1 MNIVLCFDDNY
12 FEPTYLLVN
21 SIIQNNKTP
30 LNFFLVFES
39 LSAEKYNRFIALQ
52 NAFVSFKAITIDKN
66 LLSHC
71 PIRDGDHVTLATY
84 YRLLLP
90 KILPQNIYKVLYL
103 DCDMLCF
110 DDITELY
117 ETDLTDYAIAASP
130 DSQCLNEKRKVPL
143 GLKNDTLYFGAG
155 MLLIN
160 LSYWR
165 ENKIDEKSLEYIKNN
180 GEKLLWHDQD
190 TINVILEGKVKY
202 VNFKY
207 NFYET
212 FFKIKEKSTM
222 TDILW
227 NQVQTAKSNIC
238 ICHFT
243 QAEKPWFFECEH
255 PLKNIY
261 RSYYKSIFG
270 KKLKLKFKYVGKPA
284 LSFIKRKILS
294 KIFNF
299 PMNKSYE
306 LLDHSIKSEI
316 INKLK

>member
-1 MNIVLCFDDNY
+1 MNIALCLDDNY

-30 LNFFLVFES
+30 ITFFLVFES
-39 LSAEKYNRFIALQ
+39 LSEANLRHFIELQ
-52 NAFVSFKAITIDKN
+52 NDFISFKLIKIDKN

-71 PIRDGDHVTLATY
+71 PIREGDHVSLATY

-90 KILPQNIYKVLYL
+90 KLLPQNIDKILYL
-103 DCDMLCF
+103 DGDMLCF
-110 DDITELY
+110 DNLTELY
-117 ETDLTDYAIAASP
+117 ETDITNFAVAACP
-130 DSQCLNEKRKVPL
+130 DSQCLNEKRKAPL

-180 GEKLLWHDQD
+180 AEKLLWHDQD
-190 TINVILEGKVKY
+190 TLNVILEGKVKY
-202 VNFKY
+202 VDFKY

-222 TDILW
+222 TDDLW
-227 NQVQTAKSNIC
+227 EQVQIAKSDIC
-238 ICHFT
+238 LCHYT

-255 PLKNIY
+255 PLKDIY
-261 RSYYKSIFG
+261 RFYYKSIFG
-270 KKLKLKFKYVGKPA
+270 KKLKLKFKYKGKPA
-284 LSFIKRKILS
+284 LSLIKRKILS

-299 PMNKSYE
+299 PMNKNYE
-306 LLDHSIKSEI
+306 KIDNSIKSI
-316 INKLK
+316 IFNKLK